1 MKGAKYAF
9 CSSVEGDERV
19 WKYVRHPFM
28 QVHINSDV
36 PMGVLHYYFATGDE
50 RFLRDCGMEMM
61 LECLRFWT
69 SRVTKKNGRY
79 EILRVTGT
87 DEHHP
92 YVDNDAYT
100 NYCVQYL
107 FKEFLFLA
115 EELSYPLEK
124 EEKSLF
130 CEIAEKLY
138 LPQSQCGLFLSSTV
152 TFPFRGR
159 WKRRAAAP

>member
-1 MKGAKYAF
+1 M
-9 CSSVEGDERV
+9 CIRDR
-19 WKYVRHPFM
+19 
-28 QVHINSDV
+28 VHINSDV

-50 RFLRDCGMEMM
+50 RFLRGCGMEMM

-69 SRVTKKNGRY
+69 SRVTKKNDRY

-107 FKEFLFLA
+107 
-115 EELSYPLEK
+115 
-124 EEKSLF
+124 SLIHIF
-130 CEIAEKLY
+130 SRNSSIIALI
-138 LPQSQCGLFLSSTV
+138 S
-152 TFPFRGR
+152 
-159 WKRRAAAP
+159 A